1 MNNTLGDAL
10 KKALDSKKNDYS
22 SFVWK
27 GEKKKEGDKYVQDSK
42 RLIDMSPGELIKCYN
57 HCERMLYSDNPKHLG
72 RYNVLEEVNDQINK
86 CNVELL
92 LRYFENS
99 YKRDD
104 NRSPIPR
111 TTLNLN
117 LRKLKS
123 NNPEIED
130 WSKISVTQ
138 ITEELPVE
146 FHQINI
152 EDLLAGCIGYLGAFD
167 KQHLTMTFITKMGL
181 WFTKAEE
188 NELKGEKNSNVERL
202 KIAKERLHLPEKL
215 ILRFSEK
222 GLSYKEMRAI
232 LTLPKKQRYS
242 DMTTDQLLT
251 LRDKVLLRFQKEV
264 DNHIYSWKKLE
275 KQILLVARDKGIDL
289 NEQ

>member
-10 KKALDSKKNDYS
+10 KKALDAKKNDYS

-27 GEKKKEGDKYVQDSK
+27 GEKRKEGDKYVQDSK

-57 HCERMLYSDNPKHLG
+57 HCEKMLYSDNPKHLG

-99 YKRDD
+99 YKKND
-104 NRSPIPR
+104 NRSPTPR

-138 ITEELPVE
+138 ITEDLPVE

-152 EDLLAGCIGYLGAFD
+152 EDLLDGCIGYLGAFD

-251 LRDKVLLRFQKEV
+251 LRDKVHLRFQKEV

-275 KQILLVARDKGIDL
+275 KQILLVAREKGIDL
-289 NEQ
+289 NG